1 MQEIVNH
8 LRRHSHCAT
17 YGSSMTA
24 PVAMQILTCMK
35 IIMGEDGTNE
45 GMAPFLSQCSH
56 LDL

>member
-1 MQEIVNH
+1 MNH